1 MIFIKA
7 KKDQLT
13 KKNPAITAIDRKFYL
28 PARYAISFHIE
39 KREYFLK
46 IEDSHVRSYLTYLT
60 QTKEQRIYNFGKRHH
75 GHKTKRNENEN

>member
-28 PARYAISFHIE
+28 PARYASVFTWFIE
-39 KREYFLK
+39 RREYF
-46 IEDSHVRSYLTYLT
+46 
-60 QTKEQRIYNFGKRHH
+60 F
-75 GHKTKRNENEN
+75 

>member
-1 MIFIKA
+1 MIFIK
-7 KKDQLT
+7 DQL
-13 KKNPAITAIDRKFYL
+13 KKKPPAITAIDRKFNYL
-28 PARYAISFHIE
+28 QDMQSVFTWFIE
-39 KREYFLK
+39 RREYFLK